1 MDDTAHTAAAPEE
14 PERASSRNRWIVI
27 GAVIAALAVAGII
40 GAVLL
45 VSSDDA
51 SDDAAAQIG
60 WMQDGCQQWADGY
73 QGASGPD
80 DDWCNSMA
88 GWMNGRTG
96 DASMMDRRQ
105 MMGPM
110 MWQSADNMRATCEQ
124 WMAEAP
130 QGVPTDADTS
140 AWCEQMTDW
149 MDQHMGDWDSW
160 MTNGPR

>member
-1 MDDTAHTAAAPEE
+1 M
-14 PERASSRNRWIVI
+14 VI

-40 GAVLL
+40 GAVVL
-45 VSSDDA
+45 VNSDDTP
-51 SDDAAAQIG
+51 DDAAAQIG

-96 DASMMDRRQ
+96 DDSMMDRRQ

-124 WMAEAP
+124 WMAEHTQRCAH
-130 QGVPTDADTS
+130 GRRHVGMVRADDGLDGPEHGRLGQLDDERST
-140 AWCEQMTDW
+140 MT
-149 MDQHMGDWDSW
+149 
-160 MTNGPR
+160 TPRRFHLAA

>member
-1 MDDTAHTAAAPEE
+1 MVTG
-14 PERASSRNRWIVI
+14 VVV
-27 GAVIAALAVAGII
+27 AVLAVAGIV

-45 VSSDDA
+45 VNDEDTP
-51 SDDAAAQIG
+51 DDAAAQIG

-124 WMAEAP
+124 WMAEAA
-130 QGVPTDADTS
+130 QGVPTDGDTS

>member
-1 MDDTAHTAAAPEE
+1 MDDTAHTAATPEE
-14 PERASSRNRWIVI
+14 PKRARSRNRWIVI
-27 GAVIAALAVAGII
+27 GTAIAALTVAGII

-45 VSSDDA
+45 VNRDDTPDDA
-51 SDDAAAQIG
+51 TAQIG

-96 DASMMDRRQ
+96 DASMMDRGQ

-110 MWQSADNMRATCEQ
+110 IWQSADNMPATCEQ
-124 WMAEAP
+124 WMADTPDAVP
-130 QGVPTDADTS
+130 DGVDTS
-140 AWCEQMTDW
+140 GWCEQMTNW
-149 MDQHMGDWDSW
+149 MDQNMGDWDSW